1 MFEKNLVKILKAVD
15 LIARP
20 SGCTIKEIESEIGIS
35 RRSVYRLLETLQELN
50 FPIYDEKIP
59 YSREKRWKFEEGYL
73 KKLPNIDMPQI
84 KFTPKEIIILH
95 YLMHKSATLKG
106 TQFEDIIKAIYE
118 KLGILISHKQLE
130 KFSFEKLESLFIT
143 SEKLT
148 KDYSGKEDI
157 IDCLMDA
164 IIEQKTCVVTY
175 HAFSTDEKKEFR
187 IDPLKI
193 FEHQGGLY
201 IFVNVTRFNSIRI
214 LAIERIQEINL
225 LNENFEY
232 PENFNPEEL
241 LDSAFQITFDDPIE
255 AKIWFSKDQARY
267 IEERK
272 WSQEQHIE
280 KQDGGSII
288 LTIKTSG
295 IFDLKK
301 WVLSFGADAKVIQ
314 PRSLRKKIFKEM
326 SIIKKYYT

>member
-1 MFEKNLVKILKAVD
+1 
-15 LIARP
+15 
-20 SGCTIKEIESEIGIS
+20 
-35 RRSVYRLLETLQELN
+35 
-50 FPIYDEKIP
+50 
-59 YSREKRWKFEEGYL
+59 
-73 KKLPNIDMPQI
+73 
-84 KFTPKEIIILH
+84 
-95 YLMHKSATLKG
+95 MHKSATLKG
-106 TQFEDIIKAIYE
+106 TQFEDIIKSIYE

-130 KFSFEKLESLFIT
+130 KYSFEKLESLFIT

-175 HAFSTDEKKEFR
+175 HAFSTNEKKEFR

-201 IFVNVTRFNSIRI
+201 VFVNVTRFKSIRT
-214 LAIERIQEINL
+214 LAMERILEIEL
-225 LNENFEY
+225 LDEMFEY
-232 PENFNPEEL
+232 PNNFNPDEL

-272 WSQEQHIE
+272 WSQYQKIE
-280 KQDGGSII
+280 KQDDGSII
-288 LTIKTSG
+288 LTINTSG

-301 WVLSFGADAKVIQ
+301 WVLCAARIH
-314 PRSLRKKIFKEM
+314 L
-326 SIIKKYYT
+326 